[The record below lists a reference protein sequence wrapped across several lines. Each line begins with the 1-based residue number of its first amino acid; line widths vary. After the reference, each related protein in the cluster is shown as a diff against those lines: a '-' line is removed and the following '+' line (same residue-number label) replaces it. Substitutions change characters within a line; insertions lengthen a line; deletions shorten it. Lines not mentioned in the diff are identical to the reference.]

1 MEHEH
6 SAQREGLSVAEAC
19 AIAGISRSKLY
30 ELIAAGDLVARK
42 LGRRRII
49 LRRDLSR
56 FLDALPTTHELNN

>member
-1 MEHEH
+1 VESHVKHEH

-30 ELIAAGDLVARK
+30 EMMAAGDLVARK

-49 LRRDLSR
+49 LRSDLSR
-56 FLDALPTTHELNN
+56 FLDALPSAE